1 MQDLISNLEQQLGP
15 LTWPLVA
22 AAVLSGMILLERV
35 AYVIW
40 YEVRGISAFQRRWLV
55 AFRQRLAE
63 PVNDKSLGELDAQL
77 KQSKGVFARGCRL
90 LLDGKALCR
99 ADREEMAQLW
109 LAQLQS
115 KQKTGLKLLHLIGVV
130 SPLIGL
136 LGTVLGL
143 IQMFDGISQT
153 QGPVTPAMLSA
164 GLALAMNTTAAG
176 LLIALPALLGSK
188 LVDIWSSSRCT
199 RLAHGLTQLNLWLDG
214 VSALPQQRQEFAKL
228 EVA

>member
-15 LTWPLVA
+15 LTWPLVV
-22 AAVLSGMILLERV
+22 AAVLSAMILLERV

-40 YEVRGISAFQRRWLV
+40 YEARGLSAFQRRWL
-55 AFRQRLAE
+55 AQFRRLLSA
-63 PVNDKSLGELDAQL
+63 PVSNEAIHTLDKQL
-77 KQSKGVFARGCRL
+77 KQSKGVFAKGCQL
-90 LLDGKALCR
+90 LLDGKDLSR

-109 LAQLQS
+109 LAQTQT
-115 KQKTGLKLLHLIGVV
+115 KQKTGLKMLHLIGVV

-153 QGPVTPAMLSA
+153 QGPVTPAMLSS

-199 RLAHGLTQLNLWLDG
+199 YLAHGLTQLNLWLDG
-214 VSALPQQRQEFAKL
+214 VNVVKQKRDEAVQL